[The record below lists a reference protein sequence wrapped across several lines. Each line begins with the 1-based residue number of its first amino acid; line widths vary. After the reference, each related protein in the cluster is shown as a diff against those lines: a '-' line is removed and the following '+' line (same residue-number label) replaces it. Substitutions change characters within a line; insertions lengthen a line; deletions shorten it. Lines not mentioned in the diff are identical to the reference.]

1 MGRDWTKD
9 WPRRLDKGEKRE
21 GIELRGSE
29 ILEASALLLPSKY
42 KVSPTAYSFA
52 KGPTGLLLFLYF
64 VERHYI
70 CLFRLRGHR
79 D

>member
-29 ILEASALLLPSKY
+29 ILEASALLLPSKC
-42 KVSPTAYSFA
+42 SPTAYSFA
-52 KGPTGLLLFLYF
+52 NGPTGLFLFLYF
-64 VERHYI
+64 V
-70 CLFRLRGHR
+70 
-79 D
+79 